1 MLKTFPKGGIH
12 PPENKL
18 TSASAIK
25 YLPTPK
31 VVNVPIAQHIG
42 IPSEIIVD
50 KKDKVEIGQVIAKS
64 GGFVSSNIHS
74 PVAGTVTKIDKII
87 DSSGYKKQCIVIRTD
102 VKNPANFEEKEYPL
116 KTDITLKPKEIL
128 KRISDYGI
136 VGLGGATFPSHVK
149 LSIKENQK
157 IDYLIINGVEC
168 EPYLT
173 ADHRLMLEKAEE
185 IKVGVEILMYA
196 LGIEKAIIGIENNK
210 KDAIKAFKNV
220 LKKPSSIQVAAL
232 QVKYPQGGEKQ
243 LVHALLNREVPK
255 NGLPLDVGVIVH
267 NVGTIFAI
275 YQAIQHNVPLLERVV
290 TVTGKKLEKP
300 SNFWV
305 KIGTPIKDL
314 INEVGGLPEGTRK
327 IVNGG
332 PMMGKAIKSTDV
344 PATKGTS
351 GILVISE
358 EEASRNNVSNCIRC
372 GECVFVCPMGLEPHL
387 LMNVSERGMFEKA
400 SDEDIMTCIECGSC
414 SYVCPS
420 NRPLLDYIRFGK
432 ISVKKLETAKIKNEQ
447 SANSNISVT
456 ACAH

>member
-12 PPENKL
+12 PPENKI
-18 TSASAIK
+18 TATKMIK
-25 YLPTPK
+25 RLPVPK

-42 IPSEIIVD
+42 IPSEIVVD

-74 PVAGTVTKIDKII
+74 PVAGTVTKLDKII

-102 VKNPANFEEKEYPL
+102 QKNESNFEVTEHPL
-116 KTDITLKPKEIL
+116 KTEIDASPSEIL
-128 KRISDYGI
+128 SQISANGI

-149 LSIKENQK
+149 LNVKEGAK
-157 IDYLIINGVEC
+157 IDWLIVNGVEC

-185 IKVGVEILMYA
+185 IIVGVQILMKA
-196 LGIEKAIIGIENNK
+196 LDLKNAVIGIENNK
-210 KDAIKAFKNV
+210 KDAIKLFKAAV
-220 LKKPSSIQVAAL
+220 KKDSRIKIAAL

-243 LVHALLNREVPK
+243 LVKAILNREVPK

-275 YQAIQHNVPLLERVV
+275 YEAIQHKKPLIERVV
-290 TVTGKKLEKP
+290 TVTGKHLPNP
-300 SNFWV
+300 SNYWV

-314 INEVGGLPEGTRK
+314 ITEVGGLPEGTRK
-327 IVNGG
+327 LVNGG
-332 PMMGKAIKSTDV
+332 PMMGKAIKNTDV
-344 PATKGTS
+344 PVTKGTS

-358 EEASRNNVSNCIRC
+358 DESSRGEQKNCIRC

-387 LMNVSERGMFEKA
+387 LMNLSEKGMFEKA
-400 SDEDIMTCIECGSC
+400 SAEDIMTCIECGSC

-420 NRPLLDYIRFGK
+420 HRPLLDYIRFGK
-432 ISVKKLETAKIKNEQ
+432 SIVKKLATSKN
-447 SANSNISVT
+447 
-456 ACAH
+456 